1 MTPDSPDYGTFSDEQ
16 LASALRQLDLRL
28 AALRDATSA
37 FGLALCQEFR
47 ERREDALA
55 EQERRR
61 T

>member
-1 MTPDSPDYGTFSDEQ
+1 MTPISPDYGNFSDEQ
-16 LASALRQLDLRL
+16 LAFALRQLDLRL

-37 FGLALCQEFR
+37 FGMALYREFLA
-47 ERREDALA
+47 RREDALA